1 MIANKLQAFTV
12 MEFTVAMIITSVII
26 AMGYQSWTI
35 LSRQSGRLGNTT
47 QNTLS
52 IHAIDYLL
60 RRDVLEATQIK
71 YEFDELV
78 FHQPTNDLKYTFHT
92 DIIIRHGILPDT
104 FHVKTAK
111 IEKFHQGILIDEG
124 ILDDLVIT
132 IDLNDMQIPITYHK
146 EYSVEERISNL
157 EAQ

>member
-1 MIANKLQAFTV
+1 MIANKLHAFTV

-26 AMGYQSWTI
+26 GMGYQSWTT
-35 LSRQSGRLGNTT
+35 LSHQSGRLGNTT

-60 RRDVLEATQIK
+60 RKDFIESTQIE
-71 YEFDELV
+71 YSFDELV
-78 FHQPTNDLKYTFHT
+78 IHRPTYDIKYIFHT
-92 DIIIRHGILPDT
+92 DMIIRYGILPDT
-104 FHVKTAK
+104 FNVKSTK
-111 IEKFHQGILIDEG
+111 LEKFHQGNLIDEG

-132 IDLNDMQIPITYHK
+132 IELSELQIPLTYRK

-157 EAQ
+157 VTL